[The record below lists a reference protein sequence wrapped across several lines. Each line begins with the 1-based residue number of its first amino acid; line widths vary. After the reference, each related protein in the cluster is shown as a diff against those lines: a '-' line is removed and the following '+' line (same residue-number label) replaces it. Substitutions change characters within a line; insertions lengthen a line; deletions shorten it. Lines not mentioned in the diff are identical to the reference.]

1 MLLRLLLLLPF
12 VTKLRGQVKSNVA
25 KSAGLASHLSQKVNQ
40 LLVLMEFIG

>member
-1 MLLRLLLLLPF
+1 MLLLRLLLPF
-12 VTKLRGQVKSNVA
+12 VTELRGQVKLNVA